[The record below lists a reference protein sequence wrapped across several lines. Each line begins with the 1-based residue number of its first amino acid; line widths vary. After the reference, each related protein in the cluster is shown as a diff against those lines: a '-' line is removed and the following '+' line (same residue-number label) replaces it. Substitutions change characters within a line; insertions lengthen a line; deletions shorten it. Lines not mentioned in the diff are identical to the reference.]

1 VIETGQGYVPP
12 SVPFQV
18 PSHEPLSAA
27 RLACV
32 VTRIAGRITASREL
46 RLTIMAFL
54 YL

>member
-32 VTRIAGRITASREL
+32 VTRIAGRIRAIREL